1 MENTELREQIEELTD
16 AYVDCLDSDRVE
28 EWPDFFSERCIYKV
42 VPYEN
47 AALAMPIPIMFGDS
61 RGMLRDRVV
70 AHRNAN
76 FFAPH
81 LYRHLVGRVRII
93 ERGNGAIA
101 TRANYAVF
109 RTMLDPSDYGRS
121 ELFSVGVYQDVIVFD
136 GGKPRF
142 KEKIVL
148 MDNSQVPTLLVTPL

>member
-1 MENTELREQIEELTD
+1 MEASELRTQIEDLMA
-16 AYVDCLDSDRVE
+16 AYVECLDSDQLE
-28 EWPDFFSERCIYKV
+28 QWPDFFTEHCVYKV
-42 VPYEN
+42 IPYEN
-47 AALAMPIPIMFGDS
+47 AALGMPIPLMYGDS

-81 LYRHLVGRVRII
+81 LYRHLVGRVRIVG
-93 ERGNGAIA
+93 EENGVIS

-121 ELFSVGVYQDVIVFD
+121 ELFSVGVYQDKIVFEGD
-136 GGKPRF
+136 KPRLQ
-142 KEKIVL
+142 EKIVVV
-148 MDNSQVPTLLVTPL
+148 DTSQIPTLLVTPL

>member
-1 MENTELREQIEELTD
+1 MDTTELRAQIEDLID
-16 AYVDCLDSDRVE
+16 AYVDCLDSDRLE
-28 EWPDFFSERCIYKV
+28 EWPDFFTERCLYKV
-42 VPYEN
+42 IPYEN
-47 AALAMPIPIMFGDS
+47 ATLGMPIPLMYGDS

-81 LYRHLVGRVRII
+81 LYRHLVSHIRIVGRD
-93 ERGNGAIA
+93 NGAIS

-121 ELFSVGVYQDVIVFD
+121 ELFSVGVYQDVIVFED
-136 GGKPRF
+136 GQPRF
-142 KEKIVL
+142 KEKIVVV
-148 MDNSQVPTLLVTPL
+148 DTSQVPTLLVTPL